1 MPAPQDIPPACRESA
16 AYRVGEALRALPR
29 SLWGDTPAMRAAGST
44 YLPLHEGET
53 EGSTEYRRRLASS
66 FLYPAH
72 PRAVRN
78 LVGKVFSRQVQ
89 LGKDVPDQ
97 IRAWCEDVDLRGNN
111 LHNFARAVETD
122 VWLDGVGF
130 VFVDYA
136 ATDGA
141 AASREDDA
149 AAGRRPWLVRYRA
162 GDLINWRTA
171 HIAGKL
177 RLTLAVFRETGI
189 VAGGEFDEAPVTR
202 CRAYIRT
209 PEGVTYELW
218 EQRADADWVN
228 TEPRRS
234 LVVGGAPATEIPV
247 VAVYADPDDVGKFG
261 AAAPPLAGLAW
272 LNVRDWQKQSDLD
285 NIEHTANVPVTVWP
299 GMSSDDVKAL
309 PWGPTVAIGTPS
321 DCKPAYLEH
330 SGKAIGELK
339 ASIADNRELM
349 RLLSLEPMVPKSGTQ
364 TATGE
369 AIRGAEAHSQ
379 LLAAALC
386 LQDGLEQALRLMAQ
400 WARLGD
406 DAGGSVIVNT
416 KFQLTQA
423 DAADVQ
429 ALNQMRL
436 DREITRETRWKE
448 MQRREVLGDDF
459 DPELEA
465 EALKEEA
472 ANDLAGAGRAEAL
485 ARRVVELVKNGE
497 DPDAALAQ
505 AEAEV
510 HGDAAA
516 A

>member
-1 MPAPQDIPPACRESA
+1 MARMRDTPPACKESP
-16 AYRVGEALRALPR
+16 AYLCGEELRALPR
-29 SLWGDTPAMRAAGST
+29 ALWGDTPAMRLAGPA

-53 EGSTEYRRRLASS
+53 SDSRDYVRRLESS

-78 LVGKVFSRQVQ
+78 LVGKIFARPVA
-89 LGKDVPDQ
+89 LGKDVPEQ
-97 IRAWCEDVDLRGNN
+97 IEEWCEDVDLRGNN
-111 LHNFARAVETD
+111 LHNFARCVETD

-130 VFVDYA
+130 ILVDYA
-136 ATDGA
+136 STDGSA
-141 AASREDDA
+141 FSRADDA

-162 GDLINWRTA
+162 AELINWRTEYV
-171 HIAGKL
+171 AGRH
-177 RLTLAVFRETGI
+177 RLTVAVFRE
-189 VAGGEFDEAPVTR
+189 VATTPAGDFGEATVTR
-202 CRAYIRT
+202 CRAYRRT

-218 EQRADADWVN
+218 EQVGDEDWQN
-228 TEPRRS
+228 TEPRH
-234 LVVGGAPATEIPV
+234 LLIMGGAPAAEIPV
-247 VAVYADPDDVGKFG
+247 VAIYADPDEAGRYG
-261 AAAPPLAGLAW
+261 AACPPLTGLAW

-299 GMSSDDVKAL
+299 GMASDEVKAL
-309 PWGPTVAIGTPS
+309 PWGPTVAIGTPV

-339 ASIADNRELM
+339 ASIAQNRELM
-349 RLLSLEPMVPKSGTQ
+349 RLLSLEPLVPKSGTQ

-429 ALNQMRL
+429 ALNQMRM

-459 DPELEA
+459 DPDLEA
-465 EALKEEA
+465 EALEKEA

-485 ARRVVELVKNGE
+485 ARRAIELVKSGE